1 MRHALAMRRLHAIT
15 VRERERERK
24 RERRGLRG
32 EGVVDLLEG
41 LIIVF
46 ANIDPYFPL
55 LCACARESERA
66 RERECVFVF
75 VCGLD
80 T

>member
-1 MRHALAMRRLHAIT
+1 MREGA
-15 VRERERERK
+15 
-24 RERRGLRG
+24 ERRGG
-32 EGVVDLLEG
+32 GDLLEG

-55 LCACARESERA
+55 LCVCVCVRARKRERA
-66 RERECVFVF
+66 SEKECVFVF